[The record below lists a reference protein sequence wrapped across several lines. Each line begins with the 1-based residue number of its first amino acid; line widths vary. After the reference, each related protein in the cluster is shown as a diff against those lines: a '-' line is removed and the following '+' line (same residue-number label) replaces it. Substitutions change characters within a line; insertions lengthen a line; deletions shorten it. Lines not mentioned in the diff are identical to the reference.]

1 VEEKNDKDVRK
12 EIEELEKLIEI
23 VREQHKE
30 EKKSHKEAQ
39 KRSPNQ
45 VIRIDLGAKYSA
57 NFPIHLIVSF
67 LVNFILIFTI
77 IRLFGLAE
85 VDNDYNFIWIAAI
98 FTLYEELYKIFLIK
112 RFVKVVIY
120 SSGLIFFLMN
130 LIFFYAF
137 DLLIMKDQFTFATY
151 LYPILFVLIFQ
162 FMRMII
168 KMTYHQIIRKM
179 AQMASRK
186 STRGEK

>member
-1 VEEKNDKDVRK
+1 MEDKNDKDVRK

-23 VREQHKE
+23 VREQHQE
-30 EKKSHKEAQ
+30 EKKKQKEAH
-39 KRSPNQ
+39 KKSPNQ
-45 VIRIDLGAKYSA
+45 VIRIDLGAKYSTS
-57 NFPIHLIVSF
+57 FPIHLIVSF
-67 LVNFILIFTI
+67 LVNFILLFAI

-85 VDNDYNFIWIAAI
+85 VRNDYDFIWIAAA
-98 FTLYEELYKIFLIK
+98 FTLYEELYKALLIK

-137 DLLIMKDQFTFATY
+137 DLLIMKDQFTFDTY

-162 FMRMII
+162 FIRLVI
-168 KMTYHQIIRKM
+168 KITYSQIIRKLALM
-179 AQMASRK
+179 TNRK